1 MNRRDALKGCAAWAS
16 LSAVSWLSACQAAP
30 SSVRVAINDWIGY
43 APLYLAQSQ
52 PEVGEQRLRLIEY
65 PSNTSSMMAL
75 ANREVEAAALT
86 LDELL
91 LAREGGLD
99 ARVAMVFN
107 ESHGADVVM
116 AQPEVERLEGL
127 RGRRIGLEATA
138 VGALMFSRLMQSASL
153 QPQDV
158 TRVHLTAD
166 QHVRAYERGDVDVVI
181 TFEPMATSLRKQ
193 GAIPLLD
200 SSLFPGLIVDVL
212 AVRADVPVSAQQ
224 ALMATVAG
232 HLRAVQWLLDQ
243 PEQAAAQLAPHLG
256 MTAQDV
262 GQVMKGIRLIGHQE
276 NKDCLQ
282 GGQPRLL
289 ASASAVV
296 EAMLQSR
303 LLSRDAM
310 LDGLC
315 EPRYLPSGP

>member
-1 MNRRDALKGCAAWAS
+1 MIRRDALKGLAAWGS
-16 LSAVSWLSACQAAP
+16 LSSLPWLAACQAAP

-43 APLYLAQSQ
+43 APLHLAQSQ
-52 PEVGEQRLRLIEY
+52 PAVGERRLRLIEY
-65 PSNTSSMMAL
+65 PSNPASMMAL

-91 LAREGGLD
+91 LARDGGLD

-116 AQPEVERLEGL
+116 ARPEVDRLEGL

-138 VGALMFSRLMQSASL
+138 VGALMFSRLMQSADL

-158 TRVHLTAD
+158 MRVHLTAD

-193 GAIPLLD
+193 GALALLD

-212 AVRADVPVSAQQ
+212 AVRAAVPASAQQ
-224 ALMATVAG
+224 ALAATVAG

-262 GQVMKGIRLIGHQE
+262 GQVMKGIRLIGQQE
-276 NKDCLQ
+276 NMDWLQ

-289 ASASAVV
+289 TSASTVA

-303 LLSRDAM
+303 LLSRDAI

-315 EPRYLPSGP
+315 EPRYIPASS